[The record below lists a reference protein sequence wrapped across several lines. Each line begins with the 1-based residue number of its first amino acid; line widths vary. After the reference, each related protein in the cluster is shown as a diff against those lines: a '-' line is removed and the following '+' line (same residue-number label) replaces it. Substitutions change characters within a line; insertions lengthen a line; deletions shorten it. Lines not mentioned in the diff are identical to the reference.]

1 MRHDDQNRKST
12 SDLQVHVESWIPAL
26 VATVPDDPLRLVRKI
41 FLDEDLDLLPPQ
53 QEDGQSVEPRSMLP
67 ILPLVLING
76 FQGIGTGW
84 ATQGPNFD
92 PLEVVD
98 RLEQII
104 RGEPVSSLS
113 PSYRN
118 FHGEVIQQ
126 NGRFYSLG
134 AWTVL
139 SLGSGSPDT
148 VEITELPVGV
158 WTHDFIETVEAKAKA
173 KNVMLKVHKCQD
185 HDDQH
190 VHLLIGF
197 EPGQLLKGGAVD
209 QATSKIEQL
218 LGLRK
223 RLPSQMWLYQ
233 AAPI

>member
-1 MRHDDQNRKST
+1 
-12 SDLQVHVESWIPAL
+12 
-26 VATVPDDPLRLVRKI
+26 
-41 FLDEDLDLLPPQ
+41 
-53 QEDGQSVEPRSMLP
+53 
-67 ILPLVLING
+67 
-76 FQGIGTGW
+76 
-84 ATQGPNFD
+84 
-92 PLEVVD
+92 
-98 RLEQII
+98 
-104 RGEPVSSLS
+104 
-113 PSYRN
+113 
-118 FHGEVIQQ
+118 
-126 NGRFYSLG
+126 
-134 AWTVL
+134 VL
-139 SLGSGSPDT
+139 SLGSGSGRPSLADVQWIIMAIDPVCAVAVAMLVDECTSILDVSSSPDT